1 MDNPPAKADRNRYGM
16 ASTHWTTIRACTGTG
31 TQAQAARE
39 TLCRDYWY
47 PVYAYVRRAGRQ
59 KFDAEDLTQGF
70 FADILSRPWLER
82 ADRLKGS
89 FRAFLLKS
97 LENFLRDRLDGQ
109 KAAKRGGGYQHIP
122 LDLADAELRYAGSA
136 AARVSPAEAYEIEWA
151 SAIVNTAWKRLEAE
165 HAAAGKDAQFAK
177 LKVYLTAEGQA
188 TAYEAVARD
197 LNVGVENVKTS
208 VHRLRRR
215 YAAILQEEVALT
227 VSDTQ
232 EVPGEMRRLRATVAE
247 KASEAA

>member
-1 MDNPPAKADRNRYGM
+1 MDSPPFKADSNRYGL

-31 TQAQAARE
+31 KEAQAARE

-47 PVYAYVRRAGRQ
+47 PVYAYVRRSGRQ
-59 KFDAEDLTQGF
+59 RFDAEDLTQDF

-122 LDLADAELRYAGSA
+122 LDLADAESRYAGSA

-151 SAIVNTAWKRLEAE
+151 GAIVDTAWKRLEAE
-165 HAAAGKDAQFAK
+165 HAAGGKSAQFAR
-177 LKVYLTAEGQA
+177 LKIFLTVEGQA
-188 TAYEAVARD
+188 TAYEAVAHD
-197 LNVGVENVKTS
+197 LNMSVENVKTS

-227 VSDTQ
+227 VTDVKD
-232 EVPGEMRRLRATVAE
+232 VPAEMRRLRDTVAE
-247 KASEAA
+247 KVSEAA